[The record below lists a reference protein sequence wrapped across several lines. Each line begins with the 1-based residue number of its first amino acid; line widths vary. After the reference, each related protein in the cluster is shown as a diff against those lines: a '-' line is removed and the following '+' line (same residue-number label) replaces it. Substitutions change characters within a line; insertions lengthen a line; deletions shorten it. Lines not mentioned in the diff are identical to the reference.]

1 VKFQNAKFY
10 LLTALTVAAVC
21 LLGLSIWAFFQSF
34 NYAFDGSSSLSHN
47 FGEFEPPST
56 KDLIRHAMW
65 LKMANLIL
73 DKSWFA
79 VLLPTLLSVPVA
91 KTWVHNSTA
100 AHSWF

>member
-56 KDLIRHAMW
+56 KDLIRQAMW

-73 DKSWFA
+73 DESWFA
-79 VLLPTLLSVPVA
+79 VLLPTLLSVPIA
-91 KTWVHNSTA
+91 KAWQSRK
-100 AHSWF
+100 SRSSS